1 MNNKGKEKLNEDISE
16 KEQSSKEKKKT
27 KVKEDK
33 ATLEFEALQ
42 EENEQ
47 MKKELEEITEKALR
61 AVAELENYKKRTE
74 KTLIE
79 NIKYYNMQLVE
90 KLLIPIDQLNLVVNS
105 EVESEELKNYLS
117 GFKMINEQIFQVLEE
132 EGLRLIKTD
141 GEQFDPKYHHAVDK
155 EADQEKENGI
165 ILKTTQ
171 TGYLFKDRVIRP
183 AIVTINEWSEEN
195 GKNK

>member
-1 MNNKGKEKLNEDISE
+1 MNNNEHDKLNEEVSDKE
-16 KEQSSKEKKKT
+16 KSLKEKKKKKD
-27 KVKEDK
+27 KV
-33 ATLEFEALQ
+33 TLEIEALQ

-47 MKKELEEITEKALR
+47 IKVELEEVTEKALR

-79 NIKYYNMQLVE
+79 NIKYYNMQLIE

-105 EVESEELKNYLS
+105 EVESEELRNYLC

-141 GEQFDPKYHHAVDK
+141 GEKFDPKYHHAVDK
-155 EADQEKENGI
+155 ESDHEKENGI
-165 ILKTTQ
+165 ILNTTQ

>member
-1 MNNKGKEKLNEDISE
+1 MNNKGKEKLNEDIYE

-27 KVKEDK
+27 KVKKDK

-105 EVESEELKNYLS
+105 EVKSEELKNYLA